1 MSLLVCLTH
10 SLHQLRVGSEQIRL
24 CIMYITGMCTES
36 HHGNLG
42 MGLRVTMETSHYAL
56 ELSRVTKSG
65 LGWAAHS
72 AVIQMASQPGLS

>member
-1 MSLLVCLTH
+1 MSQCDTCPADVPTH
-10 SLHQLRVGSEQIRL
+10 PDGVRKALS
-24 CIMYITGMCTES
+24 CI
-36 HHGNLG
+36 
-42 MGLRVTMETSHYAL
+42 VTMETSHYAL